1 MGNYRTRNLCA
12 KVMKEHLIAFLYG
25 MIAIML
31 VVFIFWI
38 LLMLVGQ
45 EMIVVGLLMIVT
57 WGVGISIRDKTGDK
71 TVWLKPEDVRK
82 PEEYK

>member
-1 MGNYRTRNLCA
+1 
-12 KVMKEHLIAFLYG
+12 MKEHLIAFSYG

-57 WGVGISIRDKTGDK
+57 WGVGMSIRDKTGDK

>member
-1 MGNYRTRNLCA
+1 
-12 KVMKEHLIAFLYG
+12 MKEHLIAFSYG

-31 VVFIFWI
+31 VVFVFWV

-57 WGVGISIRDKTGDK
+57 WGIGMSIRDSIKYHREDK
-71 TVWLKPEDVRK
+71 
-82 PEEYK
+82 

>member
-1 MGNYRTRNLCA
+1 
-12 KVMKEHLIAFLYG
+12 MKEHLIAFLYG

-57 WGVGISIRDKTGDK
+57 WGVGMSIRDKTGDK

>member
-1 MGNYRTRNLCA
+1 
-12 KVMKEHLIAFLYG
+12 MKEHLIAFSYG

-57 WGVGISIRDKTGDK
+57 WGVGMSIRDGVKYHREDK
-71 TVWLKPEDVRK
+71 L
-82 PEEYK
+82 

>member
-1 MGNYRTRNLCA
+1 
-12 KVMKEHLIAFLYG
+12 MKEHLIAFLYG